1 MEFQKIIN
9 LIDMTSDNID
19 LPKKIINMKKNYS
32 DNEKIKI
39 EKPIIAF
46 SINHDFIASKWNFRK
61 LKN

>member
-19 LPKKIINMKKNYS
+19 LPKKRINMKKNYS
-32 DNEKIKI
+32 DNEKMKI

-46 SINHDFIASKWNFRK
+46 SINHDSIA
-61 LKN
+61 